1 MLRARP
7 RWHQRGW
14 MWRGAPCPPAS
25 GCWEGKWGFL
35 SSCTRPHPPLA
46 RPTGGSSKGEVDP
59 FHYDYDTVRKGGLIF
74 AGIAFVLGLLI
85 ILSKTLRCGGKKH
98 RQVDEDDL

>member
-1 MLRARP
+1 
-7 RWHQRGW
+7 
-14 MWRGAPCPPAS
+14 MWTGALCPPAPGDAGRAS
-25 GCWEGKWGFL
+25 GASTL
-35 SSCTRPHPPLA
+35 PVPPLTLPLA
-46 RPTGGSSKGEVDP
+46 HSTGGSSKGEVDP